1 MSLPVVQ
8 HAASSGRS
16 TEESLGQLVD
26 ARELDLSSLQ
36 RGYLRTRWLEQVAR
50 LEREARRARRKHHA
64 LRVVTF
70 VGCLLILTLVSLEGD
85 ARFGPGW
92 NVGAHAATILLSLLV
107 SASVALEFIFDF
119 GARWRQSE
127 RRQERLQ
134 AEGWRFLQLSGH
146 YRHYED
152 HASAF
157 TAFANQVEELSQ
169 REVEIYTS
177 AVTRERRR
185 GGAAEQE
192 AEPPKKS
199 APPEARQPPA
209 AATATTPLP
218 APSRQSTLARGAGQT
233 RM

>member
-8 HAASSGRS
+8 QATSPARS
-16 TEESLGQLVD
+16 TEEALGLLID

-36 RGYLRTRWLEQVAR
+36 RGYLRARWLEQVAR
-50 LEREARRARRKHHA
+50 LEREARRARRRHQA
-64 LRVVTF
+64 LRVVTLA
-70 VGCLLILTLVSLEGD
+70 GCLLILTLVSLGGD
-85 ARFGPGW
+85 ARLGQGW

-119 GARWRQSE
+119 GARWRQLE

-185 GGAAEQE
+185 AGAAEQE
-192 AEPPKKS
+192 TDRPKKS
-199 APPEARQPPA
+199 APPEAMQPPA
-209 AATATTPLP
+209 AATAATPP
-218 APSRQSTLARGAGQT
+218 RQTSLARGAGQT
-233 RM
+233 RT